1 MKKAEIKEM
10 LIKQCC
16 ESNVNDNR
24 LNKAV
29 STYGSIDIDELS
41 KVIEDFKKV
50 PTLDELIKENN
61 KLQSKIDQQ
70 DQIIREAREY
80 VKEHTYD
87 DSVDGDGT
95 SLMFEKANGY
105 DLLEILDRN
114 VK

>member
-1 MKKAEIKEM
+1 MKERIEQ
-10 LIKQCC
+10 II
-16 ESNVNDNR
+16 ENVNRRNLINAVCGNYTSQTDNEI
-24 LNKAV
+24 L
-29 STYGSIDIDELS
+29 
-41 KVIEDFKKV
+41 
-50 PTLDELIKENN
+50 ELIHY
-61 KLQSKIDQQ
+61 IDQQ